1 MSTARTVADNIVARI
16 DRQAL
21 IDFALE
27 ICNIDSSVGHEGA
40 VGEHLYRWMAA
51 EGFAPRKVGAVPD
64 RFNIIARLPGS
75 GGGYSLLFNGHIDT
89 FASRGF
95 DWVQRDPG
103 NPEFHQAWV
112 EGDLLVGDGIVNDK
126 GPVAAFLMAAKAIK
140 ASGHKL
146 KGDLV
151 LTTVVAET
159 DHEPADETPASLVG
173 SKDFGARYL
182 VTHGGIADAAL
193 VVEGTG
199 FAPVWVE
206 AGKCWFKVTLETDAP
221 AFYTPYLP
229 DRTTTAQSP
238 NMVVAAA
245 AAIEA
250 IERWAAEYQLRNTYT
265 CPGGTV
271 IPKVNI
277 GAIRGGAPTRPIL
290 SPQLCSLFLDVRTVP
305 GQDIL
310 RLKDD
315 ISAVVAKAGLRH
327 SIELYHVRHGYEAKN
342 IDRLAETVLRAHR
355 DQFGG
360 APPPVSPPTSSM
372 WRDANVFNE
381 VGVPAMSYG
390 PRAAAHQFK
399 RAMTADSLYQAA
411 CAYARIAVDFCDQ
424 AKA

>member
-1 MSTARTVADNIVARI
+1 MSNADEIVARI

-27 ICNIDSSVGHEGA
+27 ICNIDSAVGHEGE
-40 VGEHLYRWMAA
+40 VGEHLYRWMAR
-51 EGFAPRKVGAVPD
+51 EGFAPRKLGAVPD
-64 RFNIIARLPGS
+64 RFNLLGRLAGT
-75 GGGYSLLFNGHIDT
+75 GGGYSLLFNGHMDT
-89 FASRGF
+89 FASRTF
-95 DWVQRDPG
+95 DWVQRDPA
-103 NPEFHQAWV
+103 NPEFHKAWV

-126 GPVAAFLMAAKAIK
+126 GPVPAFLMAAKAIK
-140 ASGHKL
+140 ESGRRL

-151 LTTVVAET
+151 LTVVVSET

-173 SKDFGARYL
+173 TKEFGARYL

-206 AGKCWFKVTLETDAP
+206 AGKCFFKITLETDAP

-229 DRTTTAQSP
+229 DRSIPAKSP

-250 IERWAAEYQLRNTYT
+250 LERWAAEYQVRNTYK
-265 CPGGTV
+265 CAGGTV
-271 IPKVNI
+271 VPKANI

-290 SPQLCSLFLDVRTVP
+290 SPQLCALYLDVRTVP
-305 GQDIL
+305 GQDVL
-310 RLKDD
+310 KLKDEL
-315 ISAVVAKAGLRH
+315 SAVVAGAGLRH
-327 SIELYHVRHGYEAKN
+327 TIELYHVRHGYEAKG
-342 IDRLAETVLRAHR
+342 IGRLAETVLRAHR
-355 DQFGG
+355 AQF
-360 APPPVSPPTSSM
+360 AAEPPPVSPPTSSM
-372 WRDANVFNE
+372 WRDTNVFNE
-381 VGVPAMSYG
+381 VGIPSMSYG